1 MFPRLYARLW
11 GDLDAALASPEFE
24 TAAREGRELDL
35 EAAVEL
41 GLAAAARVAE
51 QE

>member
-11 GDLDAALASPEFE
+11 GGLDAALASSEFE
-24 TAAREGRELDL
+24 AAARKGRGLDL

-41 GLAAAARVAE
+41 GLAAAARVTE